1 MADERCERKGAD
13 IIIKTTYD
21 ISLDFQD
28 SLLPLGFLSPG
39 SCPRLTARGLVA
51 PLSLPSLSP
60 FALGTSRSGPSLF
73 GAGPVRDE
81 WKEARK

>member
-28 SLLPLGFLSPG
+28 SLLPLGFLSR
-39 SCPRLTARGLVA
+39 SRLLPYRLSFRALFVRSSFLSARSSRHTARG
-51 PLSLPSLSP
+51 
-60 FALGTSRSGPSLF
+60 GR
-73 GAGPVRDE
+73 
-81 WKEARK
+81 